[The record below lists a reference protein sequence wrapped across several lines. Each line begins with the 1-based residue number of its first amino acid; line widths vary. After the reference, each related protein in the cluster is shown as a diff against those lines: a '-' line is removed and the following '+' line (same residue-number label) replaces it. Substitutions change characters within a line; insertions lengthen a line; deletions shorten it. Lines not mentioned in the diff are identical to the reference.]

1 MEYASPVGHL
11 FEYDNKRAEPL
22 ARWLFRATG
31 HPVNSV
37 ADVGCGTRPLYPW
50 VQKMNADGNLSYFGV
65 DVDPAA
71 IAKLEEMGLECISP
85 QDAASRT
92 AEVVLAYEVIEH
104 IPEGEND
111 AFWGFLRAITG
122 DILVLTTPNFEGFVN
137 GTTPE
142 PARAEMRYVPDH
154 FKDWSPRSTDPHA
167 HKVAFTA
174 TSLSDRIQSTFDPA
188 EWDWLVYRAWRWS
201 IIDHATQTV
210 HQHHFKLHSVVW
222 RRELYDRSAQ

>member
-1 MEYASPVGHL
+1 MQFAKPGGHL

-22 ARWLFRATG
+22 ARWLFQMAN

-37 ADVGCGTRPLYPW
+37 ADIGCGTRPMYPW
-50 VQKMNADGNLSYFGV
+50 IQKMNEDGNLDYFGV

-71 IAKLEEMGLECISP
+71 KAKLTEMGLECLHP
-85 QDAASRT
+85 DEAAKRT

-104 IPEGEND
+104 IPEADTDE
-111 AFWGFLRAITG
+111 FWGFLKAVTK
-122 DILVLTTPNFEGFVN
+122 DILVMTTPNFEGFKN
-137 GTTPE
+137 GIYPTE
-142 PARAEMRYVPDH
+142 EFAEMRYVPDH
-154 FKDWSPRSTDPHA
+154 FKDWSPTSPDPHA

-174 TSLSDRIQSTFDPA
+174 QSLSDQIRSVFDPK

-201 IIDHATQTV
+201 IIDHSTQTV

-222 RRELYDRSAQ
+222 RKELYRR